1 MTRKEKAIELHDK
14 GFNCAQAVACAFAEE
29 TGIPEEILFAACE
42 GFGLGMGGMAA
53 TCGAVSGAVM
63 LAGLKNSCKNL
74 EQPAS
79 KADTYKL
86 TREITKT
93 FLEKNGSL
101 TCGELKGTETGST
114 ITSQSLIVRTAFNVI
129 NSGSPGPTPIP

>member
-1 MTRKEKAIELHDK
+1 MFYAKSKIDKNGGHINDQKEKAIELHDK

-63 LAGLKNSCKNL
+63 LAGLKNSCKFR
-74 EQPAS
+74 AAG
-79 KADTYKL
+79 K
-86 TREITKT
+86 
-93 FLEKNGSL
+93 
-101 TCGELKGTETGST
+101 
-114 ITSQSLIVRTAFNVI
+114 
-129 NSGSPGPTPIP
+129 

>member
-101 TCGELKGTETGST
+101 TCGELKGTETG
-114 ITSQSLIVRTAFNVI
+114 ICNPNFR
-129 NSGSPGPTPIP
+129 

>member
-29 TGIPEEILFAACE
+29 TG
-42 GFGLGMGGMAA
+42 
-53 TCGAVSGAVM
+53 
-63 LAGLKNSCKNL
+63 CKNL

-101 TCGELKGTETGST
+101 TCGELKGTETGKVLRSCPDC
-114 ITSQSLIVRTAFNVI
+114 IRDAVEIAESILEL
-129 NSGSPGPTPIP
+129 